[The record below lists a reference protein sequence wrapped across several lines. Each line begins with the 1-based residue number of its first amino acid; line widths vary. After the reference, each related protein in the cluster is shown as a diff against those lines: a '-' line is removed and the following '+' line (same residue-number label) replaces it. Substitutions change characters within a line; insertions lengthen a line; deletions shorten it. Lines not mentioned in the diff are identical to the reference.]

1 MTPLTA
7 VGIGLGDLGR
17 LECRVAATL
26 DGVRVVGGAD
36 PAPDAR
42 SAFADDL
49 DAPAYVDHERL
60 LDETDPDLALVST
73 PHTLHHEHA
82 VACLER
88 GVHVHLEKPMVT
100 DVDDARDLIRRA
112 RARDRV
118 LAVGYQRHFDPRFRE
133 MRRLIDDG
141 RIGTPHMATAHLEQ
155 LWIDW
160 NRDRW
165 RGDPAL
171 SGGGQLYDSGSHLL
185 DSLLWTTRST
195 PVDVTATVDR
205 RDADVDVN
213 SALALTLD
221 RDGDRLTASVGV
233 SGAGQSAPAP
243 GERIEVWGTE
253 GAVSFDG
260 ETIRL
265 TERGT
270 TYEASPAVP
279 GFDDLTERKLG
290 NFADAVRDEAELE
303 ASAVDGL
310 RVTALTEAALES
322 AAAGRRVGVDASVE

>member
-17 LECRVAATL
+17 LECRIAATL

-36 PAPDAR
+36 PVPAAR
-42 SAFADDL
+42 SAFTDEL
-49 DAPAYVDHERL
+49 DAPAYVDHQSL
-60 LDETDPDLALVST
+60 LDETDPDLAFVST
-73 PHTLHHEHA
+73 PHALHYEHA

-100 DVDDARDLIRRA
+100 DVADARDLIRRA
-112 RARDRV
+112 RARDAV

-133 MRRLIDDG
+133 IRRLIDDG
-141 RIGTPHMATAHLEQ
+141 RIGTPHMATCHLEQ
-155 LWIDW
+155 MWVDW

-185 DSLLWTTRST
+185 DSLLWTTRSA
-195 PVDVTATVDR
+195 PVDVTATVDAR
-205 RDADVDVN
+205 GADVDVN
-213 SALALTLD
+213 SALAVTLD
-221 RDGDRLTASVGV
+221 RGGDRLTASVGV

-243 GERIEVWGTE
+243 GERIEVWGTD
-253 GAVSFDG
+253 GGVSFDG

-265 TERGT
+265 TESGT
-270 TYEASPAVP
+270 TYEASPP
-279 GFDDLTERKLG
+279 EPDFDDLTERKLG
-290 NFADAVRDEAELE
+290 NFVAAVRGEADLQIPP
-303 ASAVDGL
+303 SDGL
-310 RVTALTEAALES
+310 KVTALTEAALES
-322 AAAGRRVGVDASVE
+322 ATTGRRVGVDASAE